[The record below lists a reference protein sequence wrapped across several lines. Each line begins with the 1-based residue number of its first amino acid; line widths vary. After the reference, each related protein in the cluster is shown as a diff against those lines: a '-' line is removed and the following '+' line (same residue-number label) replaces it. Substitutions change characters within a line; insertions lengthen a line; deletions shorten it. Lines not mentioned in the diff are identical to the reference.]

1 VDRAADFESAG
12 GGSTPPGAII
22 QPLRGLASLPLAF
35 VSTAIPTSAPHRHGR
50 REHSHSHSGAHRHL
64 LAPWRSA
71 PIPASHEPS
80 QGHTHAD
87 GEHAHDGHGHSHGLV
102 DRSILRSRAGLK
114 AVALSLVVLGLTAA
128 AQAVIFVL
136 TGSVALLADLIH
148 NVGDALTAVPL
159 GVAFALRSERA
170 EGYAG
175 LAVVLAI
182 FISACVA
189 GYEAIVRIIEPE
201 APEHLVA
208 LALAGVIGF
217 LGNTAAAFIR
227 TRAGRRLHSPALVAD
242 GNHAR
247 ADAYVSLGVVLS
259 AVVVALGFDVAD
271 PLIALAITAVI
282 LRITWQSWH
291 TIRHGISHA

>member
-1 VDRAADFESAG
+1 VAAA
-12 GGSTPPGAII
+12 
-22 QPLRGLASLPLAF
+22 
-35 VSTAIPTSAPHRHGR
+35 TSIPHRHGR
-50 REHSHSHSGAHRHL
+50 REHSHSYSRAHRHL
-64 LAPWRSA
+64 LAPWKSER
-71 PIPASHEPS
+71 I
-80 QGHTHAD
+80 HAD
-87 GEHAHDGHGHSHGLV
+87 HEHTFSDGHLHGEPQSHDDGHSHGLV
-102 DRSILRSRAGLK
+102 DRSILRSRAGIK

-128 AQAVIFVL
+128 AQALIFVL

-189 GYEAIVRIIEPE
+189 AYEAIVRIVNPE
-201 APEHLVA
+201 APDHLLA
-208 LALAGVIGF
+208 LALAGAIGF
-217 LGNTAAAFIR
+217 LGNMAAAFIR

-247 ADAYVSLGVVLS
+247 ADAYVSLGVILS

-282 LRITWQSWH
+282 LRITWQSWR
-291 TIRHGISHA
+291 TIRHGIAHT

>member
-1 VDRAADFESAG
+1 VSATT
-12 GGSTPPGAII
+12 ST
-22 QPLRGLASLPLAF
+22 R
-35 VSTAIPTSAPHRHGR
+35 HRHGR
-50 REHSHSHSGAHRHL
+50 REHLHSHSRPHRHL
-64 LAPWRSA
+64 LAPWKSE
-71 PIPASHEPS
+71 PIYGHQHP
-80 QGHTHAD
+80 HTHD
-87 GEHAHDGHGHSHGLV
+87 QTHGHGDPHSHDHGHLHGLV
-102 DRSILRSRAGLK
+102 DRSVVRSRAGLR

-159 GVAFALRSERA
+159 AVAFALRSERA

-175 LAVVLAI
+175 LTVVLAI

-189 GYEAIVRIIEPE
+189 AYEAIVRIINPE
-201 APEHLVA
+201 APDHLLA

-217 LGNTAAAFIR
+217 LGNLAAAFIR
-227 TRAGRRLHSPALVAD
+227 TRAGKRLDSPALVAD

-259 AVVVALGFDVAD
+259 AVVVALGFDLGD
-271 PLIALAITAVI
+271 PLIALVITGVI

-291 TIRHGISHA
+291 TIRRGIAHD

>member
-1 VDRAADFESAG
+1 MAAAA
-12 GGSTPPGAII
+12 ST
-22 QPLRGLASLPLAF
+22 
-35 VSTAIPTSAPHRHGR
+35 PHRHGR
-50 REHSHSHSGAHRHL
+50 RQHSHSYSRTHRHL
-64 LAPWRSA
+64 LAPRQSEG
-71 PIPASHEPS
+71 IHSGNEQASPH
-80 QGHTHAD
+80 GHVHGRHTHD
-87 GEHAHDGHGHSHGLV
+87 HGHSHGLV

-114 AVALSLVVLGLTAA
+114 AVGLSLVVLGLTAA
-128 AQAVIFVL
+128 AQGVIFVL

-148 NVGDALTAVPL
+148 NVGDALTAIPL
-159 GVAFALRSERA
+159 AVAFALRSERA

-189 GYEAIVRIIEPE
+189 AYEAIVRIINPE
-201 APEHLVA
+201 VPEHLLA

-217 LGNTAAAFIR
+217 LGNLLASSIR
-227 TRAGRRLHSPALVAD
+227 TRAGRRLNSPALVAD

-259 AVVVALGFDVAD
+259 AAVVAFGFDVAD
-271 PLIALAITAVI
+271 PLIALVITAVI

-291 TIRHGISHA
+291 TIRHGMAHG